1 MAEEVKKE
9 NGQGNIA
16 GTGSETDQKAT
27 EYERIIGEKES
38 EITALKKSEGEL
50 KEQLSSVN
58 KSLAEAVAGYK
69 AKVIQMN
76 PGVTEKM
83 IDGNTIAAVEK
94 AVVEAIEFV
103 ASVKKLVEKEIQNK
117 RVPAGA
123 PGRGAADVS
132 AMSPREKIQHAIGGK
147 K

>member
-1 MAEEVKKE
+1 LTEEVKKE

-16 GTGSETDQKAT
+16 GTGSETGQKMT
-27 EYERIIGEKES
+27 EYERIIAEKES
-38 EITALKKSEGEL
+38 EITALKKSADEL
-50 KEQLSSVN
+50 KEQLSSAN

-83 IDGNTIAAVEK
+83 IDGKTIAAVEN
-94 AVVEAIEFV
+94 AVADAIEVV
-103 ASVKKLVEKEIQNK
+103 AAIKKSVEKEIRNK

>member
-27 EYERIIGEKES
+27 EYERIIAEKES

-50 KEQLSSVN
+50 KEQLSSAN

-123 PGRGAADVS
+123 PGRGVADVS

>member
-1 MAEEVKKE
+1 
-9 NGQGNIA
+9 
-16 GTGSETDQKAT
+16 
-27 EYERIIGEKES
+27 
-38 EITALKKSEGEL
+38 
-50 KEQLSSVN
+50 LSSVN

-83 IDGNTIAAVEK
+83 IDGKTIAAVEK
-94 AVVEAIEFV
+94 AVVEAIELV
-103 ASVKKLVEKEIQNK
+103 ASVKKSVEKEIQNK

-123 PGRGAADVS
+123 PGRGTADPS